1 MEQLIANWASTKT
14 ERGFRKMNLTE
25 LQFELRV
32 FQDSLPRDK
41 WISLAKN
48 VIGDILHKKSRDAI
62 ETSFRSGKDWYVWQG
77 SERIAS
83 DKKSSNPSTPFPSAP
98 VSEPAAQRSTRVE

>member
-1 MEQLIANWASTKT
+1 
-14 ERGFRKMNLTE
+14 MNLTE

-48 VIGDILHKKSRDAI
+48 AIGDTLRKKSRDAI

-83 DKKSSNPSTPFPSAP
+83 DKKSSTPVKPYSGNESLSSSHQSSAFST
-98 VSEPAAQRSTRVE
+98 

>member
-48 VIGDILHKKSRDAI
+48 AIGDTLRKKSRDAI

-83 DKKSSNPSTPFPSAP
+83 DKKSSTPVTPSPSAP
-98 VSEPAAQRSTRVE
+98 SAGPAVQRSMHDV

>member
-1 MEQLIANWASTKT
+1 
-14 ERGFRKMNLTE
+14 MNLTE

-48 VIGDILHKKSRDAI
+48 AIGDTLRKKSRDAI

-83 DKKSSNPSTPFPSAP
+83 DKKSSTPVKPYSGNE
-98 VSEPAAQRSTRVE
+98 SLSSSHQ